1 MDVSVSLS
9 TENALRSFF
18 EAPSASVPA
27 VFRQLD
33 AEFRTPAHDDAVA
46 VPAAFTVNVVAD
58 SATAAGRAAVPELA
72 SALHDDALADRFP
85 HLVMLLALLAGT
97 DAHDLVRAE
106 LPGVLAL
113 FGTADRSLA
122 AALLYLAGQF
132 PEERDLVLAASKVL
146 ELGPDDRSRLTRSLA
161 PEYSAEHNLG
171 REWPAPAMWAVTEAE
186 READRQ
192 NWLAY
197 MSEQDMAALWQ
208 ADTRKLRDYSAL
220 KAVALLDAPPRP
232 YSAAAEH
239 REPEPATTTTA
250 ATTTSAATAT
260 APDPASATDRLAS
273 VGASGV
279 SLACPDCR
287 ARVRL
292 ADAGA
297 RCDGCGKD
305 FPATEDWLDL
315 SSDAGQSMEAMIISD
330 PTQAGRYERGLRP
343 AFLRAMG
350 RDFDTV
356 LTVEKEVD
364 FLERH
369 IGAADGV
376 VLDLAAG
383 AGHFTRVLTKA
394 APGRVIPFDLSVSML
409 KTLQATPPKLP
420 AIRGTALRLPV
431 ADASLGAVNCW
442 NALQTLPEQ
451 EQVIHEVS
459 RSLAD
464 GGTFTLFTCVQDS
477 DPLYRE
483 FQDRQARDLR
493 VELQSRETLIR
504 WLTEAGFSIREELGA
519 GLCLL
524 LAATRHDR

>member
-1 MDVSVSLS
+1 MDVSVSSS

-18 EAPSASVPA
+18 EAPSASVHA

-72 SALHDDALADRFP
+72 SALHDEALADRFP

-106 LPGVLAL
+106 IPGVLAL
-113 FGTADRSLA
+113 FAAADRSLA
-122 AALLYLAGQF
+122 AALLYFAGQF

-208 ADTRKLRDYSAL
+208 ADTRKIRDYSAL

-232 YSAAAEH
+232 YSAEAEH
-239 REPEPATTTTA
+239 REPEPAA
-250 ATTTSAATAT
+250 AADGAVQDT
-260 APDPASATDRLAS
+260 ASATDRLAS
-273 VGASGV
+273 VGAV
-279 SLACPDCR
+279 LACPDCR

-292 ADAGA
+292 AGAGA

-305 FPATEDWLDL
+305 FPATDDWLDL

-356 LTVEKEVD
+356 LTVDKEVD

-383 AGHFTRVLTKA
+383 AGHFTRVLTRA

-504 WLTEAGFSIREELGA
+504 WLTEAGFAIREELGA